1 MDITITW
8 QEAGLIIFNISI
20 IYWFMI
26 AGFKIAGRRSLGQ
39 LGPHEFI
46 LVVLFAELMGNR
58 VVPEKTGLLGN
69 LVAGSTL
76 LFYVWLLNRFTWLR
90 NRIQG
95 SPAILLSN
103 GIPDDETL
111 KHYHLTHEDLFRAA
125 RIYGYDHYSAF
136 ETIILE
142 KNGTLSGVLKPEH
155 R

>member
-1 MDITITW
+1 MDIPISW
-8 QEAGLIIFNISI
+8 QDVGLIIFNISA

-58 VVPEKTGLLGN
+58 VVPERTGLIGN
-69 LVAGSTL
+69 IIAGSTL
-76 LFYVWLLNRFTWLR
+76 LFYVWFLNRFTWLR
-90 NRIQG
+90 NLVQG
-95 SPAILLSN
+95 RPAELLNN
-103 GIPDDETL
+103 GKPNEALL

-125 RIYGYDHYSAF
+125 RIYGFDHYEAF